1 MFLTVLPSP
10 LAWAVCDHHILSYF
24 FIIFFD
30 SSTDRCHH
38 FLEVTVRCLSGVS
51 QQWFSSFL
59 FWLVYRL
66 TKTSNGSFVSVFL
79 RFSFF
84 NYCAPGRKFGI
95 EVCGLLNCSFS
106 IIDCGIPSYFNSN
119 NFWYGDLMFDTRERL
134 TSLTNTILVELI
146 FSDVETKISG
156 LASLTVFEAAS
167 DIWFTP
173 IFLLNK
179 SIFVIIE
186 GTEKKFWNFVIVVIE
201 TLKKF

>member
-1 MFLTVLPSP
+1 
-10 LAWAVCDHHILSYF
+10 
-24 FIIFFD
+24 
-30 SSTDRCHH
+30 
-38 FLEVTVRCLSGVS
+38 
-51 QQWFSSFL
+51 
-59 FWLVYRL
+59 
-66 TKTSNGSFVSVFL
+66 
-79 RFSFF
+79 
-84 NYCAPGRKFGI
+84 
-95 EVCGLLNCSFS
+95 
-106 IIDCGIPSYFNSN
+106 
-119 NFWYGDLMFDTRERL
+119 MFDTRERL